1 MDGRAGITAA
11 RLFASGAPDDGA
23 RPNPCFLPMDKLDQV
38 RIFLQV
44 AEMGSFIKAAHAL
57 DVPRATVSA
66 AVQQLEAGFGTRLL
80 HRTTRQVQLTADGAL
95 LLERGRRLLA
105 EADELDRLFHG
116 RDRDVVGRL
125 NVDVPSRIARRV
137 IAPALPSLFRRHP
150 NLQLSLGSTD
160 RSIDLVQEGVD
171 CAIRVGR
178 LADSSL
184 VVRPLGQFVL
194 INCASPAYLRECG
207 VPEHPDVLA
216 HGHYAVGYAAPTTGR
231 ELPWEVCEHGTT
243 RQFALPS
250 RVIVNNAETYIASCI
265 AGMGLIQIPR
275 FDVADLLA
283 GGALVEVMPGHRA
296 APMDVSAVYPHR
308 RHRSRRLNA
317 FIEWF
322 AELMGDA
329 LRETGRAG

>member
-1 MDGRAGITAA
+1 
-11 RLFASGAPDDGA
+11 
-23 RPNPCFLPMDKLDQV
+23 MDKLDQV

-66 AVQQLEAGFGTRLL
+66 AVQQLETGLGTRLL

-95 LLERGRRLLA
+95 LLERGRLLLA
-105 EADELDRLFHG
+105 EADELDRLFRG
-116 RDRDVVGRL
+116 RDRDVIGRL

-150 NLQLSLGSTD
+150 NLQLFLGSTD

-178 LADSSL
+178 LADGSL
-184 VVRPLGQFVL
+184 VVRPLGQFALV
-194 INCASPAYLRECG
+194 NCASPDYLRECG
-207 VPEHPDVLA
+207 VPAHPDALA
-216 HGHYAVGYAAPTTGR
+216 HGHWAVGYASPASGR
-231 ELPWEVCEHGTT
+231 ELPWEVCAGGVT
-243 RQFALPS
+243 RELALPS
-250 RVIVNNAETYIASCI
+250 RVIVNNAETYIASCL

-275 FDVADLLA
+275 FDVEHLLDS
-283 GGALVEVMPGHRA
+283 GALIDVMPGYRA

-308 RHRSRRLNA
+308 RQRSRRLNA

-322 AELMGDA
+322 AELMGGA
-329 LRETGRAG
+329 LEERARDG